1 MMQDNDPFQ
10 ERKLEKIQLIIYLMP
25 IVGLIPSLWTLYRRQ
40 GSREQQSVSRFSV
53 SLTVVWIL
61 AYILLWFGSLQA
73 SEMLTL
79 RLLYLNGLL
88 TSGYILVCLGFMIQ
102 IWQKKSKPKF

>member
-1 MMQDNDPFQ
+1 MTQDKDPFQ
-10 ERKLEKIQLIIYLMP
+10 ERKLEKMQLIVYLIP
-25 IVGLIPSLWTLYRRQ
+25 IVGSIPSLWTLYRHQ
-40 GSREQQSVSRFSV
+40 GNREQQAVSRFSV

-61 AYILLWFGSLQA
+61 AYILLWFGSLQE

-88 TSGYILVCLGFMIQ
+88 TSGYILVCLGFMIR
-102 IWQKKSKPKF
+102 IWQKK